1 MGNYFGE
8 LTPRMKSFREE
19 LLNAKPQVCV
29 ERAMIT
35 TETYR
40 ENQDQPLAIKRALML
55 KHVLEKMSIFIEPQT
70 MIAGNQASSNR
81 SAPIFPEYAM
91 KWVIDELD
99 EFEHRDGDV
108 FYITEENKE
117 KLRGIAPFWE
127 HNTLLDRGLAAFP
140 PHSKLYYDLGIIKS
154 EGNITSGDAHCAVD
168 YGRMMRVGLKDYE
181 RRAMEKLEKLDLT
194 DYRNIQKSYFYRAI
208 LITVQGVKHFAERY
222 AELAE
227 QTAGREADPARRAEL
242 LEMSRILKK
251 VPYEPAETF
260 REAVQSLWLVHSDF
274 ADRVQ
279 WTQPFLRAYGPVFKP
294 VLRGGSGLRRD
305 FRRGSLRA
313 DVQPVAQNLYHQ

>member
-108 FYITEENKE
+108 FYITEEKQG
-117 KLRGIAPFWE
+117 KTARHRA
-127 HNTLLDRGLAAFP
+127 LLGAQHAAGP
-140 PHSKLYYDLGIIKS
+140 
-154 EGNITSGDAHCAVD
+154 
-168 YGRMMRVGLKDYE
+168 
-181 RRAMEKLEKLDLT
+181 RAGC
-194 DYRNIQKSYFYRAI
+194 I
-208 LITVQGVKHFAERY
+208 
-222 AELAE
+222 
-227 QTAGREADPARRAEL
+227 PA
-242 LEMSRILKK
+242 
-251 VPYEPAETF
+251 
-260 REAVQSLWLVHSDF
+260 SLQ
-274 ADRVQ
+274 A
-279 WTQPFLRAYGPVFKP
+279 
-294 VLRGGSGLRRD
+294 VLRSG
-305 FRRGSLRA
+305 
-313 DVQPVAQNLYHQ
+313 HH